1 MVETTIH
8 SLENSQIRRK
18 PESNGITRENTSQ
31 TLDIIDNNLSNTKQL
46 DPVPQN
52 KEKLCHA
59 CGSEK
64 HEIKDCK
71 SKRNIYIIDLKRNQ
85 IIEHKLR
92 KELEKYGEVKSMRVR
107 QDECGRKCNVGMAC
121 FATEDQAKL
130 AIKMLNKIKQYI
142 ANEYKHRKQI
152 NNLNNSIQEQ
162 DKRYKETVEEK
173 QLQETKTC
181 YVCGSKEYL
190 IKSCKKTPTY
200 SSSMK
205 NG

>member
-1 MVETTIH
+1 MLVETTIH

-92 KELEKYGEVKSMRVR
+92 KELEKFGEVKSMRVR
-107 QDECGRKCNVGMAC
+107 QDKHGRKGNIGMAC
-121 FATEDQAKL
+121 LATEEQAKL
-130 AIKMLNKIKQYI
+130 AIKMLNKTKQYL
-142 ANEYKHRKQI
+142 ANEYKHRKQT
-152 NNLNNSIQEQ
+152 NNLNNNTKGK
-162 DKRYKETVEEK
+162 DKRYEKPEEEK
-173 QLQETKTC
+173 QLQESKTC
-181 YVCGSKEYL
+181 YACGSKEHL
-190 IKSCKKTPTY
+190 IKLCKKNT
-200 SSSMK
+200 
-205 NG
+205 